1 MISNEK
7 VATVAVTASAVLLA
21 AAAAAFAAAG
31 GPVLAPSAD
40 ELPSIATERPVGN
53 DGTLPDLW
61 ERQTTLTRSGS
72 AGPSSSASG
81 TAGAGTVATGLGEAP
96 ASGATSEPGAPK
108 GKALGTLKTP
118 EPKGDDHEVV
128 KPEPRESD
136 DDEPD
141 SDQEKKKPEDP
152 PEISDEAPKTP
163 SSDD

>member
-61 ERQTTLTRSGS
+61 ERQTTLAGSGP
-72 AGPSSSASG
+72 AGPSASA
-81 TAGAGTVATGLGEAP
+81 TAGAGMAAAGLGEAP

-118 EPKGDDHEVV
+118 EPKDDDHEVV

-136 DDEPD
+136 DAEPD

-152 PEISDEAPKTP
+152 PESSDEAPETP